1 MSTQLAPPAAAI
13 AALPL
18 VVDLD
23 GTLIRGD
30 TLAEGLVALLRGA
43 PG

>member
-1 MSTQLAPPAAAI
+1 MTSIDAGSI
-13 AALPL
+13 PL

-30 TLAEGLVALLRGA
+30 LLHESALRLVSRE
-43 PG
+43 PWRVF